1 MRERERTRNG
11 RDDRMR
17 DEGRSGGGSLGFW
30 RHSSFCI
37 NTTGSH
43 HVPPPASSAGLLRLW
58 QYKLYYFFPC
68 PLYAFYHSS
77 RGPAGATR
85 PCCMSQLVMRFSVHF
100 RCFRLLCIFASFML
114 VSFLSCTFFFCF
126 AKVRTAKVFAV
137 ACSPYS
143 RRVGIR
149 VFTNYRYYLISE
161 IISRV
166 RVIPSGMRHRL
177 RSLCSRLFV

>member
-1 MRERERTRNG
+1 
-11 RDDRMR
+11 MR

-58 QYKLYYFFPC
+58 QYKLYYFFSC

-114 VSFLSCTFFFCF
+114 VSFLSCTFFFF
-126 AKVRTAKVFAV
+126 ASLKYERRKFSPLLARRTPAV
-137 ACSPYS
+137 LAFACS
-143 RRVGIR
+143 RTIGIISSVKLSR
-149 VFTNYRYYLISE
+149 VF
-161 IISRV
+161 V
-166 RVIPSGMRHRL
+166 
-177 RSLCSRLFV
+177 